1 MSVAASAR
9 AAARRPRARV
19 AEPGTLWTRYTPRR
33 WPPPDHPWLD
43 VAAGRLGWPAPEGSA
58 APRASH
64 PLPTVGGA
72 PLDDLLWL
80 PPVAAAQQAERD
92 AVAAAHL
99 DHGTPVVVQLAL
111 QLAPGGAPPI
121 DGVTPLYDLTPLLV
135 AAGRGDGFDPLP
147 AAAAVVWPLVAG
159 VSDDPEL
166 QRDLLG
172 RLAAAGAAAVQA
184 VVPRLTPADR
194 RRLAE
199 GAPDEVFDRIFHAP
213 VPDERAFARAAV
225 DAGLAPFV
233 PRPLPRPSADGTSV
247 AGRVASRRVAAA
259 LHLVAELWLRLERPP
274 EQGQAIVRA
283 ARWIDD
289 SGYDP
294 EALAR
299 DGNLGVVEPLD
310 PLSRRLIEEAAASG
324 DSPALLADLAAEYA
338 GEAVRDLLRAT
349 AP

>member
-1 MSVAASAR
+1 MSVATRR
-9 AAARRPRARV
+9 AAARRPRPRV
-19 AEPGTLWTRYTPRR
+19 AEPGTLWTRYTPRG
-33 WPPPDHPWLD
+33 WAPPDHPWLD
-43 VAAGRLGWPAPEGSA
+43 VAAGRLGWPAPEGTA
-58 APRASH
+58 AARASH
-64 PLPTVGGA
+64 PVPAVGGA

-80 PPVAAAQQAERD
+80 PPVATGNAAGRD

-99 DHGTPVVVQLAL
+99 DHGTPVVA
-111 QLAPGGAPPI
+111 QLAPGASSLM
-121 DGVTPLYDLTPLLV
+121 DGVTPVYDLTPVLV
-135 AAGRGDGFDPLP
+135 SAGRGAGFDRLP
-147 AAAAVVWPLVAG
+147 AGAAVAWPLVAG

-166 QRDLLG
+166 QRELLA
-172 RLAAAGAAAVQA
+172 RLAAAGAVAVQA

-199 GAPDEVFDRIFHAP
+199 GVADEVFDRIFHAP
-213 VPDERAFARAAV
+213 PPDERGFARAAV
-225 DAGLAPFV
+225 AAGLAPFV

-310 PLSRRLIEEAAASG
+310 PLSRRLIAEAAASG
-324 DSPALLADLAAEYA
+324 GSPALLADLAAEYA
-338 GEAVRDLLRAT
+338 GEAVRDLLRAST
-349 AP
+349 P